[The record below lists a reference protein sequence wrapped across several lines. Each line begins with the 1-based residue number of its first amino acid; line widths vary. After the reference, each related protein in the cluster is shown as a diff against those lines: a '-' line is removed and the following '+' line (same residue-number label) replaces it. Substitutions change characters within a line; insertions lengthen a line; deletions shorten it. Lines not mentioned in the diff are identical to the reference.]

1 MTDIPDSMTAAL
13 LTGHGGLDKIEVRD
27 DVAVPRP
34 GPGEVLIRVSACGM
48 NNTDINTRTAWY
60 SKTVTEG
67 TTGEAFDEVAEDEAT
82 WGGAAITFPRIQGAD
97 VCGRVVAVG
106 GNVDANCIGARVLID
121 PWIKDQNEPE
131 NFDKARYLG
140 SEIDGGFAE
149 YIKIPVRNV
158 YPVESD
164 LADEKL
170 ASFACSYQTAE
181 NMLTRARLCEGETIV
196 ISGASGGVG
205 SALIQLAKR
214 RGARVIAIAGKS
226 KLEDVFSVGADAVID
241 RNEQQLMSAVL
252 DQAPGGQVDVAA
264 DVVGGETFAVM
275 MNCLRRSGRYV
286 TAGAIGGPIVEVDL
300 RTLYLHDLEL
310 IGATI
315 CPPEIF
321 KNLIGYIER
330 GEIRPL
336 VAKTFPLRQI
346 REAQQEFIKK
356 QHVGNFV
363 ITI

>member
-1 MTDIPDSMTAAL
+1 
-13 LTGHGGLDKIEVRD
+13 
-27 DVAVPRP
+27 
-34 GPGEVLIRVSACGM
+34 M

-60 SKTVTEG
+60 SKTVTQG
-67 TTGEAFDEVAEDEAT
+67 TTGDAFDEVTEDAAT

-97 VCGRVVAVG
+97 ICGRVVAAG
-106 GNVDANCIGARVLID
+106 ADVDANHIGARVMID
-121 PWIKDQNEPE
+121 PWIRDRNEPG
-131 NFDKARYLG
+131 NFDKALYLG
-140 SEIDGGFAE
+140 SEIDGGYAQ
-149 YIKIPVRNV
+149 YIKIQDCNV
-158 YPVESD
+158 FPVESN
-164 LADEKL
+164 LADEEL

-181 NMLTRARLCEGETIV
+181 NMLTRARLTGGETIV

-214 RGARVIAIAGKS
+214 RDAYVIAIAGSS
-226 KLEDVFSVGADAVID
+226 KLADVSSVGADAVID
-241 RNEQQLMSAVL
+241 RNAQDLMSAVL
-252 DQAPGGQVDVAA
+252 DHAPAGQIDVAA
-264 DVVGGETFAVM
+264 DVVGGETFDVM

-315 CPPEIF
+315 CPPVIF

-330 GEIRPL
+330 EEIRPL
-336 VAKTFPLRQI
+336 VAKTFPLQNI
-346 REAQQEFIKK
+346 HEAQTEFIKK

>member
-1 MTDIPDSMTAAL
+1 MTDIPNTMTAAL
-13 LTGHGGLDKIEVRD
+13 LTGHGGLDMIEVRD

-34 GPGEVLIRVSACGM
+34 GSGEVLIRVSACGM

-67 TTGEAFDEVAEDEAT
+67 TTGEEFDEVTEDAAT

-106 GNVDANCIGARVLID
+106 SSVDANHIGNRVMID
-121 PWIKDQNEPE
+121 PWIRDRSDPE

-140 SEIDGGFAE
+140 SEIDGGYAQ
-149 YIKIPVRNV
+149 YIKIQACNVFPVDSNL
-158 YPVESD
+158 P
-164 LADEKL
+164 DEAL

-181 NMLTRARLCEGETIV
+181 NMLTRARLSDGETIV

-205 SALIQLAKR
+205 SALVQLSRR
-214 RGARVIAIAGKS
+214 RGAQVIAIAGKS
-226 KLEDVFSVGADAVID
+226 KLEDVHAVGADAVID
-241 RNEQQLMSAVL
+241 RNEQDLMSAVL
-252 DQAPGGQVDVAA
+252 NHAPAGQVDVAA
-264 DVVGGETFAVM
+264 DVVGGETFDVM
-275 MNCLRRSGRYV
+275 MNCLKRGGRYV

-321 KNLIGYIER
+321 KNLVGYIER

-336 VAKTFPLRQI
+336 VAKTFPLQHI
-346 REAQQEFIKK
+346 REAQTEFVKK

>member
-1 MTDIPDSMTAAL
+1 MTEIPNTMTAAL
-13 LTGHGGLDKIEVRD
+13 LTGHGGLDKIEIRD
-27 DVAVPRP
+27 DVAVPQP
-34 GPGEVLIRVSACGM
+34 GSGEVLIRVSACGM

-67 TTGEAFDEVAEDEAT
+67 TTGEEFDEVTEDAAT

-97 VCGRVVAVG
+97 VCGQVVAVG
-106 GNVDANCIGARVLID
+106 SDVDANHIGNRVMID
-121 PWIKDQNEPE
+121 PWIRDRNDPE
-131 NFDKARYLG
+131 NFNKARYLG
-140 SEIDGGFAE
+140 SEIDGGYAQ
-149 YIKIPVRNV
+149 YIKIQACNV
-158 YPVESD
+158 FPIDSN
-164 LADEKL
+164 LADEAL

-181 NMLTRARLCEGETIV
+181 NMLTRARLCDGETIV

-205 SALIQLAKR
+205 SALIQLSRR
-214 RGARVIAIAGKS
+214 RGAQVIAIAGKS
-226 KLEDVFSVGADAVID
+226 KLEDVQSVGANAVID
-241 RNEQQLMSAVL
+241 RNDPDLMSAVL
-252 DQAPGGQVDVAA
+252 DHAPAGQIDVAA
-264 DVVGGETFAVM
+264 DVVGGETFDVM
-275 MNCLRRSGRYV
+275 MNSLKRGGRYV

-321 KNLIGYIER
+321 KSLVGYIER
-330 GEIRPL
+330 DEIHPL
-336 VAKTFPLRQI
+336 VAKTFPLQNI
-346 REAQQEFIKK
+346 REAQNEFVKK

>member
-1 MTDIPDSMTAAL
+1 MADIPGSMIAAL
-13 LTGHGGLDKIEVRD
+13 LTGHGGLEKIEVRND
-27 DVAVPRP
+27 IAVPQP
-34 GPGEVLIRVSACGM
+34 GADEILIRVSACGM

-67 TTGEAFDEVAEDEAT
+67 TTGNKFDEVTEDAAS

-97 VCGRVVAVG
+97 VCGRVVDVG
-106 GNVDANCIGARVLID
+106 SNVDANRIGDRVMVD
-121 PWIKDQNEPE
+121 PWIRDQNEPE

-149 YIKIPVRNV
+149 YIKIPDRNV
-158 YPVESD
+158 FPVNSD
-164 LADEKL
+164 LTDEEL

-181 NMLTRARLCEGETIV
+181 NMLTRARLFDGETIV

-205 SALIQLAKR
+205 SALIQLARR
-214 RGARVIAIAGKS
+214 RGAYVVAIAGKS
-226 KLEDVFSVGADAVID
+226 KLEQVVSVGANAVID
-241 RNEQQLMSAVL
+241 RNEQDLMSAVL
-252 DQAPGGQVDVAA
+252 DHAPAGQVDVAA
-264 DVVGGETFAVM
+264 DVVGGETFGVM
-275 MNCLRRSGRYV
+275 MNCLRRTGRYV

-315 CPPEIF
+315 CPPELF
-321 KNLIGYIER
+321 KNLVGYIECS
-330 GEIRPL
+330 EVRPL
-336 VAKTFPLRQI
+336 VAKTFPLQNI
-346 REAQQEFIKK
+346 REAQKEFIKK

>member
-1 MTDIPDSMTAAL
+1 MTDIPDTMTAAL

-27 DVAVPRP
+27 DVVVPQPEP
-34 GPGEVLIRVSACGM
+34 GDVLIRVSACGM
-48 NNTDINTRTAWY
+48 NNTDVNTRTAWY

-67 TTGEAFDEVAEDEAT
+67 TTGKEFDDVTEDAAT

-97 VCGRVVAVG
+97 VCGQVVAVG
-106 GNVDANCIGARVLID
+106 GDVDTNFIGARILID
-121 PWIKDQNEPE
+121 PWIRDPDEPG
-131 NFDKARYLG
+131 NFDKALYLG
-140 SEIDGGFAE
+140 SEIDGGFAQ
-149 YIKIPVRNV
+149 YIKIPERSVF
-158 YPVESD
+158 PVESK
-164 LADEKL
+164 LPDEEL

-181 NMLTRARLCEGETIV
+181 NMLTRARLGEGETIV

-214 RGARVIAIAGKS
+214 RGAQVIAIAGKS
-226 KLEDVFSVGADAVID
+226 KMEAVHSVGADAVID
-241 RNEQQLMSAVL
+241 RNEQNLMDAVL
-252 DQAPGGQVDVAA
+252 DNAPGGQVDVAA
-264 DVVGGETFAVM
+264 DVVGGKTFGVM
-275 MNCLRRSGRYV
+275 MNCLRRGGRYV

-321 KNLIGYIER
+321 RNLVGYIER
-330 GEIRPL
+330 DEIRPL
-336 VAKTFPLRQI
+336 VAKTFTLRQI
-346 REAQQEFIKK
+346 KEAQQEFIRK